1 MPISQGCRGYEVYM
15 GVSVEQQI
23 FGTVQIASIR
33 VIKIVFPMWN
43 IAGCVQNTVLKTY
56 IT

>member
-1 MPISQGCRGYEVYM
+1 M

-23 FGTVQIASIR
+23 FRTMQITSITV
-33 VIKIVFPMWN
+33 VEIVFPMWK